1 MAARHH
7 AAESRPECR
16 TRRRVFHV
24 WVGLTIVLALLLA
37 LVLPFIQDERLAF
50 LAGLPVVGAELV
62 LLALA
67 LGWLVWY
74 IWAHGGARVAFR
86 R

>member
-1 MAARHH
+1 MAARQHP
-7 AAESRPECR
+7 AEKRSERR
-16 TRRRVFHV
+16 TRRRVFHL
-24 WVGLTIVLALLLA
+24 WVGLTIVFALLLA

-50 LAGLPVVGAELV
+50 LTGLPVVGLELV

-74 IWAHGGARVAFR
+74 VWAPR
-86 R
+86 RR

>member
-7 AAESRPECR
+7 AAESRPERR

-50 LAGLPVVGAELV
+50 LAGLPVVGVELV

-74 IWAHGGARVAFR
+74 VWAPR
-86 R
+86 RR